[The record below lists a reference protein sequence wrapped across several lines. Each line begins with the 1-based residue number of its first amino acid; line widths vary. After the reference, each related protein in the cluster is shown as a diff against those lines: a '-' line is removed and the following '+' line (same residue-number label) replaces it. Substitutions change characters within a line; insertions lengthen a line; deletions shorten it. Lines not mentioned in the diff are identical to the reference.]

1 MAGEQQGG
9 AAGSLTPARAAAAM
23 GERWRPAM
31 GERGGGHG
39 REPRRPLASRLLA
52 GAPPM
57 AARVAAERGPGTGA
71 AAASGGELPGAGG
84 MLGSNGRR
92 WAPRH
97 VAASRTAATAL
108 ALARGN
114 PARNDAVRLTECR
127 CSKKNRYIRE
137 LYPLQSVLQTPLRRA
152 LHVPSYTVSKAINNA
167 GYKRVLSLFQIIS
180 RLTFLTSSLTT
191 HLI

>member
-57 AARVAAERGPGTGA
+57 AARVAAERGPARALRRQA
-71 AAASGGELPGAGG
+71 AESC
-84 MLGSNGRR
+84 
-92 WAPRH
+92 
-97 VAASRTAATAL
+97 
-108 ALARGN
+108 
-114 PARNDAVRLTECR
+114 PAREGCWGATGGGGPHATSPRR
-127 CSKKNRYIRE
+127 GR
-137 LYPLQSVLQTPLRRA
+137 PLPR
-152 LHVPSYTVSKAINNA
+152 
-167 GYKRVLSLFQIIS
+167 
-180 RLTFLTSSLTT
+180 
-191 HLI
+191 